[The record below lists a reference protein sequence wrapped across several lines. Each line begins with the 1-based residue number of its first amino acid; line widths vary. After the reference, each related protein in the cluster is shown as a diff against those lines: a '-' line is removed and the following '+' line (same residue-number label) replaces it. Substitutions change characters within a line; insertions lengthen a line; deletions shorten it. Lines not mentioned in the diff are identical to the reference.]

1 MGVLPSNWDMAKKV
15 NAMAEANE
23 TNELAPVVLESM
35 DRHALKQWIELS
47 IVRGVLQVQG
57 RRTIW

>member
-1 MGVLPSNWDMAKKV
+1 MAKKV